1 MRKKVMLLHYPL
13 SAVEVTWN
21 GKKHG
26 KNGKLVGVD
35 EHLFPVAPGTYNR
48 LLVNG
53 CPSHPLREHDDTQ
66 IYGLIPQFN
75 PPKDKKD
82 QLKLLWGNNCEAE
95 CSTCSQPI
103 R

>member
-1 MRKKVMLLHYPL
+1 MRKKGDVITL
-13 SAVEVTWN
+13 SALCGRSDMEWQKTW
-21 GKKHG
+21 

-82 QLKLLWGNNCEAE
+82 QLKLLWGKNCEAE